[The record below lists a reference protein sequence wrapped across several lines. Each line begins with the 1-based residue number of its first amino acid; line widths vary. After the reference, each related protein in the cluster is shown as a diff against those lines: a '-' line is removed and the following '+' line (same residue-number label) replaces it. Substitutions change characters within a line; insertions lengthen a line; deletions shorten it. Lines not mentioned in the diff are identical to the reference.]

1 MTQEQ
6 EINVVKNLGE
16 SIGYGHLMS
25 IASALWRK
33 SLKEKGYP
41 EDDAQKLAFV
51 PTCIDF
57 INKEMFEMTEE
68 SNKMYDKICSTKEI
82 K

>member
-33 SLKEKGYP
+33 SLKEKGYH
-41 EDDAQKLAFV
+41 EDGAFV